1 MKTEQIKKGAQV
13 RINTEQR
20 YAKVWLIV
28 DAELMERGLLL
39 TLEREESGQTYRE
52 QEWATLCVSA

>member
-1 MKTEQIKKGAQV
+1 MELSQIKQGAQV

-20 YAKVWLIV
+20 YARVWRIV

-39 TLEREESGQTYRE
+39 SLEREESGQTYRE
-52 QEWATLCVSA
+52 QEWATLCVVA

>member
-1 MKTEQIKKGAQV
+1 MELAQIKNGAQV

-20 YAKVWLIV
+20 HARVWQIV

-39 TLEREESGQTYRE
+39 TLEREEGGQTYRE
-52 QEWATLCVSA
+52 QEWATLCVAA